1 MARMRTIKEA
11 VKLIKADDTETGFTE
26 YGLRKMVKN
35 GTFPHVKSGNV
46 QLVNIDLLEN
56 YLKGEYTPAPKV
68 EPFERGRVRR
78 ISG

>member
-1 MARMRTIKEA
+1 MARMRTIKDAIEIIKNDDPNTAFTKNALRRLVLSDVIPHTA
-11 VKLIKADDTETGFTE
+11 VGKKRLID
-26 YGLRKMVKN
+26 V
-35 GTFPHVKSGNV
+35 
-46 QLVNIDLLEN
+46 DLLEK